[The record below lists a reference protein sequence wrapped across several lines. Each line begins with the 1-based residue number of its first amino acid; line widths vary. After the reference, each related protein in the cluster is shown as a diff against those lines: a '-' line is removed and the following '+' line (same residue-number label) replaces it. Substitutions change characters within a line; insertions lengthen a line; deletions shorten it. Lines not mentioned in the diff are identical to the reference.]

1 MSHFGLPLLA
11 YLDPFTGSLIL
22 QVIAAFLIGSTVML
36 RKYLMAP
43 IDWFRRRKDVDPDE
57 QSELYE

>member
-1 MSHFGLPLLA
+1 MTYFGLPLLA

-22 QVIAAFLIGSTVML
+22 QVIAAFLIGSTVVL

-43 IDWFRRRKDVDPDE
+43 IKWFRRRKNVDSHNE
-57 QSELYE
+57 SELYE